1 MVDGIEIYEYHG
13 AGYKPLA
20 YSQDWMVALLN
31 YEDIMG
37 LDKAL
42 DIERHVQSDEVFI
55 LLEGRAAFYLVAEG
69 QPLQVTELK
78 PGLVYNVIKGT
89 WHNLLATKDA
99 VFAIVENRDTDVFD
113 TETRPLTGAERQ
125 ALLGQVPGWLN

>member
-1 MVDGIEIYEYHG
+1 MANGIEIYEYHR
-13 AGYKPLA
+13 AGYKPLV
-20 YSQDWMVALLN
+20 YSHDWMVALLN

-42 DIERHVQSDEVFI
+42 DIERHVQTDEVFI
-55 LLEGRAAFYLVAEG
+55 LLRGRAAFYLAAEG
-69 QPLQVTELK
+69 QPLQVVELK

-89 WHNLLATKDA
+89 WHNLLATKEA

-113 TETRPLTGAERQ
+113 TEIRPLAGEERQ
-125 ALLGQVPGWLN
+125 RLLVQAPRWLK